1 MTEISKASGKL
12 NVGGVF
18 NQAFATLQAKTLF
31 FVFTGLMF
39 GIAHLA
45 LSRSGINGPDPSAIS
60 PGLVLVG
67 ILLLL
72 VLGAITQ
79 ILAARATEG
88 PLGTNASLDFAP
100 AVQAALPR
108 LPNVILTTLAFAFLV
123 GLGFVAFILPGIFI
137 LLVLCVALPAC
148 ILEDLSP
155 IAALKRSRELTRGN
169 RWRLLGLVL
178 LNGLILI
185 GVGVVVSLPLGLAS
199 TLPGPAGGVFSIIS
213 SAVEGFVGVF
223 IAVLYTHAF
232 LDLRRLHEASAPAPL
247 I

>member
-1 MTEISKASGKL
+1 MSETSMTSGKL
-12 NVGGVF
+12 SVGGVF
-18 NQAFATLQAKTLF
+18 NQTFATLQAKPLF

-72 VLGAITQ
+72 VLGAVSQ

-100 AVQAALPR
+100 AVQAALTR
-108 LPNVILTTLAFAFLV
+108 LPNVILTTLALLFLV
-123 GLGFVAFILPGIFI
+123 FLGFVALILPGIVI
-137 LLVLCVALPAC
+137 LLILCVALPAC

-199 TLPGPAGGVFSIIS
+199 TLPGPAGGVFSVIS

-232 LDLRRLHEASAPAPL
+232 LDLRRLKSDSAAAPL

>member
-1 MTEISKASGKL
+1 MSETSMTSGKL

-18 NQAFATLQAKTLF
+18 NQAFATLQAKPLF

-108 LPNVILTTLAFAFLV
+108 LPNVILTTLAFLSLV
-123 GLGFVAFILPGIFI
+123 LLGFVALILPGIVI
-137 LLVLCVALPAC
+137 LLMLCVALPAC

>member
-1 MTEISKASGKL
+1 MTEISMASGKL

-18 NQAFATLQAKTLF
+18 NQAFATLQAKPLF

-108 LPNVILTTLAFAFLV
+108 LPNVILTTLAFLSLV
-123 GLGFVAFILPGIFI
+123 LLGFVALILPGIVI
-137 LLVLCVALPAC
+137 LLMLCVALPAC

>member
-1 MTEISKASGKL
+1 MSEFAVAPGKL
-12 NVGGVF
+12 NVGAIF
-18 NQAFATLQAKTLF
+18 SHAFATLQAKPLF

-108 LPNVILTTLAFAFLV
+108 LPNVILTTLALLFLV
-123 GLGFVAFILPGIFI
+123 FLGFVALILPGIVI
-137 LLVLCVALPAC
+137 LLILCVALPAC

-155 IAALKRSRELTRGN
+155 IAALKRSRELTRSN

>member
-1 MTEISKASGKL
+1 MTSGKL

-18 NQAFATLQAKTLF
+18 NQAFSTLKAKPLF

-45 LSRSGINGPDPSAIS
+45 LSRSGINEPDPSDVS

-67 ILLLL
+67 VLLLV
-72 VLGAITQ
+72 VLGAISQ

-108 LPNVILTTLAFAFLV
+108 LPNVILTTLAYALLF
-123 GLGFVAFILPGIFI
+123 GLGFIALILPGIFI
-137 LLVLCVALPAC
+137 LLMLCVAVPAC

-169 RWRLLGLVL
+169 RWRLLGLVM
-178 LNGLILI
+178 LNVLILI
-185 GVGVVVSLPLGLAS
+185 GVGFVVSLPLGLAS
-199 TLPGPAGGVFSIIS
+199 TLPGPGGVFFSIIT

>member
-1 MTEISKASGKL
+1 MTGISIAPGKL

-18 NQAFATLQAKTLF
+18 NQAFATLKAKPLF

-45 LSRSGINGPDPSAIS
+45 LSRSGINGPDSSAIS
-60 PGLVLVG
+60 PGLILVG

-72 VLGAITQ
+72 VLGAISQ
-79 ILAARATEG
+79 VLAARATEG

-100 AVQAALPR
+100 AVQAALPT
-108 LPNVILTTLAFAFLV
+108 LTTVVLTTLACVFLTFL
-123 GLGFVAFILPGIFI
+123 GLIAFILPGIFI
-137 LLVLCVALPAC
+137 LLMLYVAIPAC

-223 IAVLYTHAF
+223 MAVLYTHAF
-232 LDLRRLHEASAPAPL
+232 LDLRRLRDAATPAPL
-247 I
+247 A

>member
-1 MTEISKASGKL
+1 MSETSMTSGKL

-18 NQAFATLQAKTLF
+18 NQAFATLQAKPLF

-45 LSRSGINGPDPSAIS
+45 LSRSGVNGPDPSAIS

-67 ILLLL
+67 ILLL
-72 VLGAITQ
+72 VILGAITQ

-88 PLGTNASLDFAP
+88 PLGTSASLDFAP

-108 LPNVILTTLAFAFLV
+108 LPNVILTTLAFLFLV
-123 GLGFVAFILPGIFI
+123 FLGFVALILPGIVI
-137 LLVLCVALPAC
+137 LLILCVALPAC

-155 IAALKRSRELTRGN
+155 IAALKRSRELTRSN

>member
-1 MTEISKASGKL
+1 MTETSMTSGKL

-18 NQAFATLQAKTLF
+18 NQAFATLQAKPLF

-45 LSRSGINGPDPSAIS
+45 LSRSGVNGPDPSAIS

-108 LPNVILTTLAFAFLV
+108 LPNVILTTLAFLFLV
-123 GLGFVAFILPGIFI
+123 FLGFVALILPGIVI
-137 LLVLCVALPAC
+137 LLILCVALPAC

-155 IAALKRSRELTRGN
+155 IAALKRSRELTRSN

>member
-1 MTEISKASGKL
+1 MSEITMASGKL

-18 NQAFATLQAKTLF
+18 NQAFATLQAKPLF

-45 LSRSGINGPDPSAIS
+45 LSRSGINGPDPSAVS
-60 PGLVLVG
+60 PGLILVG
-67 ILLLL
+67 ILLL
-72 VLGAITQ
+72 VILGAITQ

-108 LPNVILTTLAFAFLV
+108 LPNVILTTLAVLFLV
-123 GLGFVAFILPGIFI
+123 FLGFVALILPGIVI
-137 LLVLCVALPAC
+137 LVMLCVALPAC

-213 SAVEGFVGVF
+213 SAVEGLVGVF

-232 LDLRRLHEASAPAPL
+232 LDLRRLNAAPALAPE

>member
-1 MTEISKASGKL
+1 MTETSMTSGML

-18 NQAFATLQAKTLF
+18 NQAFATLQAKPLF

-123 GLGFVAFILPGIFI
+123 GLGFVALILPGIVI
-137 LLVLCVALPAC
+137 LLILCVALPAC

>member
-1 MTEISKASGKL
+1 MTEISMASGKL

-18 NQAFATLQAKTLF
+18 NQAFATLKAKPLF

-67 ILLLL
+67 VLLLV
-72 VLGAITQ
+72 VLGAISQT
-79 ILAARATEG
+79 LAARATEG
-88 PLGTNASLDFAP
+88 PLGTTASLDFAP
-100 AVQAALPR
+100 AVQAALPT
-108 LPNVILTTLAFAFLV
+108 LMNVVLTTLACVFLTFLGLIAFV
-123 GLGFVAFILPGIFI
+123 LPGIFI
-137 LLVLCVALPAC
+137 LLMLCVALPAC
-148 ILEDLSP
+148 ILEGLSP
-155 IAALKRSRELTRGN
+155 IAALKRSRDLTRGN

-185 GVGVVVSLPLGLAS
+185 GVGIVVSLPLGLAS

>member
-1 MTEISKASGKL
+1 MTSGKL

-18 NQAFATLQAKTLF
+18 NQAFSTLKAKPLF

-45 LSRSGINGPDPSAIS
+45 LSRSGINGPDPSDVS

-67 ILLLL
+67 ILLLV
-72 VLGAITQ
+72 VLGAISQ

-108 LPNVILTTLAFAFLV
+108 LPNVILTTLAFALLF
-123 GLGFVAFILPGIFI
+123 GLGFIALILPGIFI
-137 LLVLCVALPAC
+137 LLMLCVAVPAC

-169 RWRLLGLVL
+169 RWRLLGLVM
-178 LNGLILI
+178 LNVLILI
-185 GVGVVVSLPLGLAS
+185 GVGFVVSLPLGLAS
-199 TLPGPAGGVFSIIS
+199 TLPGPGGVFFSIIT

-232 LDLRRLHEASAPAPL
+232 LDLRRLYEASAPAPL

>member
-18 NQAFATLQAKTLF
+18 NQAFATLKAKPLF

-72 VLGAITQ
+72 VLGAVAQ

-108 LPNVILTTLAFAFLV
+108 LPNVILTTLAFAALTFL
-123 GLGFVAFILPGIFI
+123 GLIAFILPGIFI
-137 LLVLCVALPAC
+137 LLMLCVALPAC
-148 ILEDLSP
+148 ILEGLSP

-169 RWRLLGLVL
+169 RWSLLGLVL
-178 LNGLILI
+178 LNALILI
-185 GVGVVVSLPLGLAS
+185 GVGFVVSLPLGLAS
-199 TLPGPAGGVFSIIS
+199 TLPGPGGVFFSLIT

>member
-1 MTEISKASGKL
+1 MSEITMASGKL

-18 NQAFATLQAKTLF
+18 NQAFATLQAKPLF

-137 LLVLCVALPAC
+137 LLVLCVAVPAC

-155 IAALKRSRELTRGN
+155 VAALKRSRDLTRGN

-232 LDLRRLHEASAPAPL
+232 LDLRRLKSDSAAAPL

>member
-1 MTEISKASGKL
+1 MSEISMASGKL

-108 LPNVILTTLAFAFLV
+108 LPNVILTTLAVLFLV
-123 GLGFVAFILPGIFI
+123 FLGLTLI
-137 LLVLCVALPAC
+137 LLLLAFVPSFLSYLVAKAVGPGASLVIVLPTVTVAIVLLFAVSCLPA
-148 ILEDLSP
+148 
-155 IAALKRSRELTRGN
+155 
-169 RWRLLGLVL
+169 LVAVIVYQHL
-178 LNGLILI
+178 RAQVAGSIPAEQPETD
-185 GVGVVVSLPLGLAS
+185 GV
-199 TLPGPAGGVFSIIS
+199 PA
-213 SAVEGFVGVF
+213 
-223 IAVLYTHAF
+223 
-232 LDLRRLHEASAPAPL
+232 
-247 I
+247 

>member
-18 NQAFATLQAKTLF
+18 NQAFATLKAKPLF

-60 PGLVLVG
+60 PGLVLAG

-72 VLGAITQ
+72 VLGALAQ

-100 AVQAALPR
+100 AVQAAL
-108 LPNVILTTLAFAFLV
+108 LKLTNVVLTTLAFAALTFL
-123 GLGFVAFILPGIFI
+123 GLIALVLPGIFI
-137 LLVLCVALPAC
+137 LLMLCVALPAC
-148 ILEDLSP
+148 ILEGLSP
-155 IAALKRSRELTRGN
+155 ITALKRSRDLTRGN

-178 LNGLILI
+178 LNALILI
-185 GVGVVVSLPLGLAS
+185 GVGFVVSLPLGLAS
-199 TLPGPAGGVFSIIS
+199 TLPGPGGVFFSIIT

>member
-1 MTEISKASGKL
+1 MSEISMASGKL

-18 NQAFATLQAKTLF
+18 NQAFATLQAKPLF

-108 LPNVILTTLAFAFLV
+108 LPNVILTTLALLFLV
-123 GLGFVAFILPGIFI
+123 LLGFVALILPGLVI
-137 LLVLCVALPAC
+137 LLMLCVALPAF
-148 ILEDLSP
+148 IPENLSP

-232 LDLRRLHEASAPAPL
+232 LDLRRCSEVRAAAPL
-247 I
+247 V

>member
-1 MTEISKASGKL
+1 MSEISMASGKL

-18 NQAFATLQAKTLF
+18 NQAFATLRDKPLL

-45 LSRSGINGPDPSAIS
+45 LSRSGVNGPDPSAIS

-67 ILLLL
+67 ILLL
-72 VLGAITQ
+72 VILGAITQ

-88 PLGTNASLDFAP
+88 PLGTSASLDFAP

-108 LPNVILTTLAFAFLV
+108 LPNVILTTLAFLFLV
-123 GLGFVAFILPGIFI
+123 FLGFVALILPGIVI
-137 LLVLCVALPAC
+137 LLILCVALPAC

-155 IAALKRSRELTRGN
+155 IAALKRSRELTRSN

>member
-1 MTEISKASGKL
+1 MTEISMASGKL

-18 NQAFATLQAKTLF
+18 NQAFSTLKAKPLF

-67 ILLLL
+67 VLLLV
-72 VLGAITQ
+72 VLGAISQT
-79 ILAARATEG
+79 LAARATEG

-108 LPNVILTTLAFAFLV
+108 LPNVILTTLALLFLV
-123 GLGFVAFILPGIFI
+123 LLGFVALILPGIVI
-137 LLVLCVALPAC
+137 LLMLCVALPAF
-148 ILEDLSP
+148 IPEDLSP

>member
-1 MTEISKASGKL
+1 MSEITMASGKL

-18 NQAFATLQAKTLF
+18 NQAFATLQAKPLF

-108 LPNVILTTLAFAFLV
+108 LPNVILTTLAFLFLV
-123 GLGFVAFILPGIFI
+123 FLGFVALILPGIVI
-137 LLVLCVALPAC
+137 LLILCVALPAC

-185 GVGVVVSLPLGLAS
+185 GVGVVVTLPLGLAS
-199 TLPGPAGGVFSIIS
+199 TLPGPAGGVFSVIS

-232 LDLRRLHEASAPAPL
+232 LDLRRLKSDSAAAPL

>member
-1 MTEISKASGKL
+1 MTSGKL

-18 NQAFATLQAKTLF
+18 NQAFSTLKAKPLF

-45 LSRSGINGPDPSAIS
+45 LSRSGINGPDPSDVS

-67 ILLLL
+67 ILLLV
-72 VLGAITQ
+72 VLGAISQ

-88 PLGTNASLDFAP
+88 PLGTNASLDFTP

-108 LPNVILTTLAFAFLV
+108 LPNVILTTLAFALLF
-123 GLGFVAFILPGIFI
+123 GLGFIALILPGIFI
-137 LLVLCVALPAC
+137 LLMLCVAVPAC
-148 ILEDLSP
+148 VLEDLSP

-178 LNGLILI
+178 LNALILI
-185 GVGVVVSLPLGLAS
+185 GVGFVVSLPLGLAS
-199 TLPGPAGGVFSIIS
+199 TLPGPGGVFFSIIT

-232 LDLRRLHEASAPAPL
+232 LDLRRLYEASAPAPL

>member
-1 MTEISKASGKL
+1 MSEISMASGKL

-18 NQAFATLQAKTLF
+18 NQAFATLKAKRLF

-45 LSRSGINGPDPSAIS
+45 LSRSGINGPHPSAIS
-60 PGLVLVG
+60 PGLILVG
-67 ILLLL
+67 ILLLV
-72 VLGAITQ
+72 VLGAISQ

-88 PLGTNASLDFAP
+88 PLGNNASLDFAP
-100 AVQAALPR
+100 AVQAALPT
-108 LPNVILTTLAFAFLV
+108 LMNVVLTTLAFAFLTFL
-123 GLGFVAFILPGIFI
+123 GLIAFVLPGIFI
-137 LLVLCVALPAC
+137 LLMLCVALPAC
-148 ILEDLSP
+148 ILEGLSP

-169 RWRLLGLVL
+169 RWPLLGLVV

-185 GVGVVVSLPLGLAS
+185 GVGLVVSLPLGLAS
-199 TLPGPAGGVFSIIS
+199 TLPGPGGVFFSIIT
-213 SAVEGFVGVF
+213 SAVDGVVGVF
-223 IAVLYTHAF
+223 ISVLYTHAF

>member
-1 MTEISKASGKL
+1 MTETSMTSGML

-18 NQAFATLQAKTLF
+18 NQAFATLQAKPLF

-123 GLGFVAFILPGIFI
+123 GLGFVALILPGIVI
-137 LLVLCVALPAC
+137 LLMLCVALPAC